1 MATEE
6 QDADRVSGSSVSRPS
21 FRAFAGVH
29 EKVCAVAG
37 LMGVSGVDCPV
48 NKHVH
53 VSDEVNR
60 SVGIRPFRNMHGA
73 CMGNKDRRVR
83 EAGQIS
89 RSSIYGLFC
98 HFVH

>member
-6 QDADRVSGSSVSRPS
+6 QDADRVSGSSVSRPC
-21 FRAFAGVH
+21 FRVFTGVH

-37 LMGVSGVDCPV
+37 LNDASRVGYQV

-60 SVGIRPFRNMHGA
+60 SVGIWPFRNMHGA
-73 CMGNKDRRVR
+73 CKGKKDRRVR
-83 EAGQIS
+83 EAGQIF